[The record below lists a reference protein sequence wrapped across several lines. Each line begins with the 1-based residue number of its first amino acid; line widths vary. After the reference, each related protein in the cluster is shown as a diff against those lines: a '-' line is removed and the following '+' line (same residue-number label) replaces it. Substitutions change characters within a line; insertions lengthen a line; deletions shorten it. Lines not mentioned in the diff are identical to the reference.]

1 MYFKADTKPSL
12 RRELV
17 AKDVEIFKGWEAF
30 AGLAFNKRHWAGR
43 CDVCSKGC
51 DMSYII
57 WPMIGA
63 VIAVVVGAGPRR
75 RAYRPNANSAIF
87 AGAFGALVGG
97 VIADGI
103 PHAQA
108 GQVTLISILGAMIGA
123 LIFCWA
129 VRDRASDTEQ

>member
-1 MYFKADTKPSL
+1 
-12 RRELV
+12 
-17 AKDVEIFKGWEAF
+17 
-30 AGLAFNKRHWAGR
+30 
-43 CDVCSKGC
+43 
-51 DMSYII
+51 MSYII

-97 VIADGI
+97 AIADGI
-103 PHAQA
+103 PHSQA
-108 GQVTLISILGAMIGA
+108 GQVNVISVVGAVIGA

-129 VRDRASDTEQ
+129 VRDRASDTER

>member
-1 MYFKADTKPSL
+1 ME
-12 RRELV
+12 R
-17 AKDVEIFKGWEAF
+17 
-30 AGLAFNKRHWAGR
+30 N
-43 CDVCSKGC
+43 
-51 DMSYII
+51 MSFII

-63 VIAVVVGAGPRR
+63 VVAVLVGAGPRR

-97 VIADGI
+97 AITDGI

-108 GQVTLISILGAMIGA
+108 GQVTLISILGAV
-123 LIFCWA
+123 IFCWA